1 VTEDLSFALLGP
13 VRGWFDGAELELGS
27 PYQRAVLAVLL
38 LREGRPAAAEEIIE
52 ALWGAEPPRSVHGIL
67 RTYIYRL
74 RRLFS
79 GALGGDPLIQSVG
92 GSYLLPTAS
101 APVDA
106 RVFQERVAEAR
117 LTRGQGDPAR
127 AAALLREG
135 LELWQGTP
143 LSGVRG
149 LYADRQRQR
158 LEQLRDEAR
167 EDLFAADVERGA
179 HQEAIPGLT
188 QAVADNP
195 LRERLRALLMLA
207 LYRAGRQAEA
217 LDVYSDAYRVLDQ
230 ELGIAPGAALR
241 ELHGQILRADPALEP
256 PAGRDSP
263 APPAAPLPPPAQL
276 PPDIPDFTGRAAE
289 IAEITRILSAPG
301 DRAPLA
307 GLTGLGGTG
316 KSALATRAARLISS
330 QFLGG
335 QLYADLGASRDA
347 PADPAEV
354 LAGFLRASGV
364 RTPDIPPGLDERA
377 VLWRT
382 IQTGRNMLV
391 MLDDAADDDQVR
403 HLLPTAEGSA
413 GIVTSWRRITSL
425 PGVQWIKVHAMTPE
439 DSVQLL
445 AEIAGADRIAA
456 EPGPAGHLVAS
467 CSHLPLAVRV
477 AAASLL
483 DRPARS
489 VAQVAAQLAD
499 DLRGPVLTHPAF
511 AIVYRPLD
519 RAQAWLDDAA
529 ATAFRLLAVP
539 DNRSLTAAS
548 AAAALGLP
556 ENVTLSVLE
565 RLVDVDLL
573 IPGPDGSYHY
583 LDLVKA
589 YARRQALSV
598 EGPAP
603 GRAVVRRLAD
613 YYVAS
618 ARAAIHATGTPQPDL
633 AAKHDLLAVLEQ
645 AEGLLD
651 GPAASR

>member
-1 VTEDLSFALLGP
+1 VTENLSFALLGP
-13 VRGWFDGAELELGS
+13 VRGWFEGAELELGS
-27 PYQRAVLAVLL
+27 PDQRAVLAFLL

-52 ALWGAEPPRSVHGIL
+52 ALWGTEPPRSVHGVL
-67 RTYIYRL
+67 RTYVYRL

-79 GALGGDPLIQSVG
+79 GVLGGDPLIQSVG

-101 APVDA
+101 AAVDA
-106 RVFQERVAEAR
+106 RVFQERVAGAR
-117 LTRGQGDPAR
+117 LTRGQGDPTR

-135 LELWQGTP
+135 LQLWQGTP
-143 LSGVRG
+143 LSGMRG

-158 LEQLRDEAR
+158 LEQLREEAR
-167 EDLFAADVERGA
+167 EELFAADVERGA
-179 HQEAIPGLT
+179 HREVIPALT

-195 LRERLRALLMLA
+195 LRERLRELLMLA

-217 LDVYSDAYRVLDQ
+217 LDVYSDTYQVLDE

-241 ELHGQILRADPALEP
+241 ELHGQILRADPTLEP
-256 PAGRDSP
+256 PAGGDGLQLT
-263 APPAAPLPPPAQL
+263 AAPLPPPAQL

-289 IAEITRILSAPG
+289 ITEITRILSAPG
-301 DRAPLA
+301 DRASLA

-316 KSALATRAARLISS
+316 KSALATRVARLISS
-330 QFLGG
+330 QFPGG
-335 QLYADLGASRDA
+335 QLYADLGASRDT

-364 RTPDIPPGLDERA
+364 RPADIPLGLDERA

-382 IQTGRNMLV
+382 LQTGRNMLV

-403 HLLPTAEGSA
+403 HLLPAAPGSA

-425 PGVQWIKVHAMTPE
+425 PGVQWVKVHAMTPE
-439 DSVQLL
+439 DSVELL
-445 AEIAGADRIAA
+445 ARIVGADRIAA
-456 EPGPAGHLVAS
+456 EPGPAGHLAAS

-489 VAQVAAQLAD
+489 VAQVAAQLDD
-499 DLRGPVLTHPAF
+499 DLRGPALAHPAF
-511 AIVYRPLD
+511 AIVCRPLD
-519 RAQAWLDDAA
+519 RAQARLDDAA

-565 RLVDVDLL
+565 RLVDADLL
-573 IPGPDGSYHY
+573 IPGLDESYRY

-589 YARRQALSV
+589 YARRQALFV
-598 EGPAP
+598 EDPAP
-603 GRAVVRRLAD
+603 RRAVVRRLAD

-618 ARAAIHATGTPQPDL
+618 ARAAIHGNRTSQPDL
-633 AAKHDLLAVLEQ
+633 AAKHDVLAVLAQ
-645 AEGLLD
+645 AQDLTD
-651 GPAASR
+651 RPAASF